1 MCTFWWPFIKSS
13 ECVFSCPIG
22 SLLALYV
29 IIFIIIILDIQL
41 LLMFYII
48 LLYSCVHTSTCILLI
63 VFYIQ
68 RYNSQVQ
75 AGNSLCNY
83 RGGLDMYMF
92 CWPCIKS
99 SKSCLC
105 LYWWGC
111 SLCALLPPALG
122 GGGAIQNTSTTVVQ
136 LSILNICCH
145 SLKVQSVAMYFVTDD
160 LFINIIL
167 NRKKSRN
174 LAAIL
179 T

>member
-1 MCTFWWPFIKSS
+1 MSYC
-13 ECVFSCPIG
+13 

-29 IIFIIIILDIQL
+29 IICIIIILDIQL
-41 LLMFYII
+41 LLMLYII
-48 LLYSCVHTSTCILLI
+48 LFYSCVHTNTCILLI

-111 SLCALLPPALG
+111 SLCVLLPPALG
-122 GGGAIQNTSTTVVQ
+122 GGGELYKTHLLQLYSSASSTSAVTHWKFKVWPCT
-136 LSILNICCH
+136 LWLMIF
-145 SLKVQSVAMYFVTDD
+145 SLTLY
-160 LFINIIL
+160 
-167 NRKKSRN
+167 
-174 LAAIL
+174 
-179 T
+179 